1 MDVVARLTTVSVG
14 SHSESKKTAAL
25 CVRVL
30 VLTCEKSPRPYPK
43 PVDPGLTKVKR
54 RESSVEA
61 CSVAVIQALV

>member
-1 MDVVARLTTVSVG
+1 MARLTRVSRG

-30 VLTCEKSPRPYPK
+30 VLTREKSSRHYPK
-43 PVDPGLTKVKR
+43 PVDLGLARVKR

-61 CSVAVIQALV
+61 RSVAVIQALV